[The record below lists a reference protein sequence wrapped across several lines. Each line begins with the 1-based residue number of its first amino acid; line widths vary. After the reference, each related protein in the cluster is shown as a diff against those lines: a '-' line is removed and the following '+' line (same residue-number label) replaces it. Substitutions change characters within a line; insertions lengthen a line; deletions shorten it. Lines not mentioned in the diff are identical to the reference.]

1 MYPISNR
8 NISLKIEPN
17 YSSWQTIEYSFIFA
31 KDAIDIGIH
40 GDVVECGVA
49 CGNNFAAMCYAGR
62 HGVGFDSFEG
72 IPWAGEK
79 DDQQPGIGLKTNNKG
94 LSSSGITVHKLEDTH
109 LNMRQWK
116 IQDYEF
122 VEGWFENT
130 IPKQTATSKISVLR
144 LDGDL
149 YDSTMI
155 PLIHLYPLLSKGG
168 YLIIDDW
175 NLKGCREAVH
185 DYFKGKLPQEV
196 FKFDN
201 PVYFKK

>member
-31 KDAIDIGIH
+31 KDAIDRGIH